1 MPSKMDDD
9 VIFPNDWVDNIIAEI
24 SREEVVNEMLKHDMT
39 TNGLSLVELV
49 MKGVNTFFHTREEDM
64 QYEKL
69 MSEPKSISDI
79 EAFSEVADLWRWKGV
94 DQACFSNDQT
104 PGQVYRILA
113 NDVTMYLFIEIDT
126 ENPNTHPQTTAM
138 KLWQDVT
145 FGRVNDERSKT
156 SVGTI
161 HLNMGTAR
169 KDQFEAYA
177 TNNIHRDLMYPG
189 QIYSWIMN
197 LARACVFTIG
207 NFIAHNIGG
216 GRRKKDQSTWSK
228 VIASNTVYDLH
239 FFIGDYQCRF
249 PSQCHTGV
257 VPYDKTIDSAQVRVQ
272 GLLGVQNNR
281 QRTGLRWRN
290 YAEQRQADIDI
301 QKISYRPI
309 CTQPNKAHLPNV
321 LPGGAIVHNPAGI
334 AIDTNRCMQI
344 DLYTDVHTGNTEKYG
359 ATVNFVF
366 VQRVSWEDIE
376 KAVVKIK
383 NANED
388 HLRRLGRIP
397 VGNVA
402 QRNQL
407 IVENNS
413 KVRSLLTRTVRGAWY
428 LQDMQHFMTFA
439 KDEWGLNFQGI
450 IAILLDIG
458 GRNVDRLPD
467 TWHKISENDSA
478 KEILPADPLFT
489 RRELDLFVY
498 DEILE
503 PFTAQ
508 MENLY
513 HKIIYREEGQELRFP
528 DDLDKHWIDMKLRLV
543 ELKEQHATKQLRIR
557 TRENNS
563 ITQKL
568 PDKFKSMNLRDCL
581 LGAIKDES
589 RMKLEPELVKYL
601 EKYKSE
607 YMVVFCRLVQ
617 CHSLI
622 ALHELARKYEVEYFK
637 EEIERALDSFGL
649 TVQSEIQYMLSD
661 VAKNSSILFETNQLT
676 ISFVKPIQKP
686 FWIRRFNG
694 GYTFGRTGDHAYIDH
709 VEIQLDGD
717 FIQDLRQEVQAH
729 LQRYENEKT
738 LYWKFLTQQ
747 DFYKGL
753 PRSDGAVIVGVPG
766 EYKLIDIYRL
776 RHNPAGVLLSRTL
789 NTGLPKSITE
799 DLKYNMQ
806 AMYGPDNK
814 SIHVTFAA
822 YMDDIQKLFSLQLYS
837 DDGNL
842 MPLLF
847 YTRIFF
853 VCRHIALA
861 GLIPGRTPNHYPQRM
876 WEESHSRNRGNRSA
890 GEEYSYGYRR
900 INVISD
906 GVLHPVEVT
915 DNMARAL
922 MYTECFRLLFHAQNV
937 DGSTLDRMSGRLLEL
952 VLAEMEEIGENYA
965 VNANSSYD
973 FDPAMIA
980 AIPNKNE
987 IERVGMRGRITD
999 AMRIDTNGMGP
1010 SPFMQKLL
1018 FYRGGRIDL
1027 NFPDSAIIDCGRS
1040 NHGQANLNTIG
1051 ENLHK
1056 LLLLMKMRCNSVMAE
1071 IENQIKL
1078 PLIMSLART
1087 FSLQAEDVNHQDT
1100 SIENAIFQNDEN
1112 TSPSLKRV
1120 IQFAGPSSEALANS
1134 EDLFGHRDVWF
1145 REKYEHYFLSSFV
1158 SLRDLGLF
1166 RHEPFRARL
1175 FQYTSRGPRD
1185 PKYTTPSSITVRV
1198 ASERANGVQRRLMVR
1213 IENNRE
1219 GILRVFA
1226 EKMIVDAYMLTV
1238 DDGVVGK
1245 SAEIPIFLDTLN
1257 VIEEPII
1264 SQLRAAVWGDPR
1276 EPSNVFPA
1284 SLRAQIEWMGATPQP
1299 DDSALQGLDDP
1310 GQGNL
1315 RIIQCRTWSDLLA
1328 VHTRAHSTWN
1338 FSPVLNHPHIRRS
1351 ARVYLYHGTATEHT
1365 IDRSTSQLWRELYQH
1380 CGLPHNALVT
1390 QNVKDA
1396 FDDFVKIERARIK
1409 MYENLSSNTLPGN
1422 LAAYWS
1428 ARDDTAPVCFKH
1440 GQGVLFI
1447 ECDTC
1452 SRNRKLEL
1460 ERVNQRPDD
1469 PASILSQKQWQAQFT
1484 KAYRWKYL
1492 AISCMHSIIS
1502 KNVLWKTLALHRYQD
1517 YQRMVPNNELIEDLE
1532 HFENPAR

>member
-9 VIFPNDWVDNIIAEI
+9 AIFPNDWVDNIIAEI

-145 FGRVNDERSKT
+145 FGRVNDERSET

-239 FFIGDYQCRF
+239 FFIGDYKCRF
-249 PSQCHTGV
+249 PSQCHTGA
-257 VPYDKTIDSAQVRVQ
+257 VPDDKTIDSAQFRVQ
-272 GLLGVQNNR
+272 GLLGFQNNR
-281 QRTGLRWRN
+281 QFTAGRLRN
-290 YAEQRQADIDI
+290 YAEQIQADIDI

-309 CTQPNKAHLPNV
+309 CRQQDKTILPEGV
-321 LPGGAIVHNPAGI
+321 LPFVRPAVGLL
-334 AIDTNRCMQI
+334 IDRNRCMRT

-366 VQRVSWEDIE
+366 VQRVNWEDIE

-383 NANED
+383 NAYED
-388 HLRRLGRIP
+388 YLKKFRKIP
-397 VGNVA
+397 AANVV
-402 QRNQL
+402 QQNQL
-407 IVENNS
+407 TRENES
-413 KVRSLLTRTVRGAWY
+413 KVRSSLTRTVRGAWY
-428 LQDMQHFMTFA
+428 LQDMQYFMTFA
-439 KDEWGLNFQGI
+439 RDEWGLYFERI
-450 IAILLDIG
+450 TAILFDTG
-458 GRNVDRLPD
+458 GRNVDILPD
-467 TWHKISENDSA
+467 TWHKISEGDSA
-478 KEILPADPLFT
+478 QNILPTDRMFT

-563 ITQKL
+563 ITQNL

-581 LGAIKDES
+581 LGAIKEES

-622 ALHELARKYEVEYFK
+622 ALHELAKKYEVEYFK
-637 EEIERALDSFGL
+637 DEIERALDSFGL

-676 ISFVKPIQKP
+676 ISFVKPIEKP

-709 VEIQLDGD
+709 VEIKLDGD

-753 PRSDGAVIVGVPG
+753 PRSDGAGIVGVPG
-766 EYKLIDIYRL
+766 EYKLIDIYRR

-789 NTGLPKSITE
+789 RVGVPKSITD
-799 DLKYNMQ
+799 DLKDNMQ
-806 AMYGPDNK
+806 AMYGPDND
-814 SIHVTFAA
+814 SIRVTFAA
-822 YMDDIQKLFSLQLYS
+822 YMEDVQKLFSIELHS

-861 GLIPGRTPNHYPQRM
+861 GLIPGHTPNHYPQRM
-876 WEESHSRNRGNRSA
+876 WEESHSRNRGNRST

-900 INVISD
+900 INVIYD
-906 GVLHPVEVT
+906 GDLHPVEVT
-915 DNMARAL
+915 DNVARAL
-922 MYTECFRLLFHAQNV
+922 MYTECIRLLFHARNS
-937 DGSTLDRMSGRLLEL
+937 DGANLDRISGRLLEL
-952 VLAEMEEIGENYA
+952 VLAEMEDIGVSDA
-965 VNANSSYD
+965 VNVNSSYD

-987 IERVGMRGRITD
+987 IEGMGKRGRITD
-999 AMRIDTNGMGP
+999 AMRIDTNRMGP
-1010 SPFMQKLL
+1010 SPLMQKLL
-1018 FYRGGRIDL
+1018 FYRGGRIDD
-1027 NFPDSAIIDCGRS
+1027 NFVEKALIDCGRS
-1040 NHGQANLNTIG
+1040 NHGQTNLNKIG

-1056 LLLLMKMRCNSVMAE
+1056 LLLLMKMHCNSVMAE

-1087 FSLQAEDVNHQDT
+1087 FSLQPEDATHKDT
-1100 SIENAIFQNDEN
+1100 SIENAIFHNDEN

-1134 EDLFGHRDVWF
+1134 EDLFGYRDVWF
-1145 REKYEHYFLSSFV
+1145 NEKYEHYFLSSFV

-1185 PKYTTPSSITVRV
+1185 PKYTTPDSITVRV
-1198 ASERANGVQRRLMVR
+1198 ASERANGVQRRLMIR
-1213 IENNRE
+1213 IDNNND
-1219 GILRVFA
+1219 GIRRVFA
-1226 EKMIVDAYMLTV
+1226 NEMIVVAYTLTV
-1238 DDGVVGK
+1238 DDGVASK
-1245 SAEIPIFLDTLN
+1245 SAEVPIFLHHSN
-1257 VIEEPII
+1257 IIEVFII
-1264 SQLRAAVWGDPR
+1264 SQLRAAVWGDPL

-1284 SLRAQIEWMGATPQP
+1284 SLRAQIEWIGASHQP
-1299 DDSALQGLDDP
+1299 DDSVLQGLDDP
-1310 GQGNL
+1310 GQGTL
-1315 RIIQCRTWSDLLA
+1315 RTIQCRTWSDLLA
-1328 VHTRAHSTWN
+1328 VYTRAHSTWD
-1338 FSPVLNHPHIRRS
+1338 FSPALNSTPRQSSNQVH
-1351 ARVYLYHGTATEHT
+1351 LYRGSATEHT

-1409 MYENLSSNTLPGN
+1409 MYGNLSSNTLPGN
-1422 LAAYWS
+1422 MAAYWS
-1428 ARDDTAPVCFKH
+1428 AKDDTAPVCFKH
-1440 GQGVLFI
+1440 GQGVFFI
-1447 ECDTC
+1447 DCDKC

-1492 AISCMHSIIS
+1492 AISCMHSVIS
-1502 KNVLWKTLALHRYQD
+1502 KNVLWKTLAMHRYSD
-1517 YQRMVPNNELIEDLE
+1517 FQRRLPNNDLVDDLK
-1532 HFENPAR
+1532 HFEDPSS